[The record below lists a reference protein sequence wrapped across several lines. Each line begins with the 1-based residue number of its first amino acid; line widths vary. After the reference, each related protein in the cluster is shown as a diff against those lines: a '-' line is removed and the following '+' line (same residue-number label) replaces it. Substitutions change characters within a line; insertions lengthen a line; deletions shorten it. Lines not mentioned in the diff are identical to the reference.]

1 MKIYKAENLTDYI
14 IARTMCHYHWILISN
29 QFNVIDV
36 HPVSLQA
43 ANKMSSSVQV
53 LIDLPRKL
61 KEIGMRWTIPAN
73 ILPLEENIDFDEG

>member
-1 MKIYKAENLTDYI
+1 M
-14 IARTMCHYHWILISN
+14 
-29 QFNVIDV
+29 
-36 HPVSLQA
+36 SLQA
-43 ANKMSSSVQV
+43 ANKLSSSVQV